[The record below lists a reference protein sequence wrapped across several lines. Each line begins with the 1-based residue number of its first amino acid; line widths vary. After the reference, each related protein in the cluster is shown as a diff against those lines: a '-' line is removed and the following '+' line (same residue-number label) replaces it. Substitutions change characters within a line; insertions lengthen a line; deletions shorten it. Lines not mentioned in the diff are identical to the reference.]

1 MMFSKVAAPVY
12 IPTVV
17 YKDSRG
23 CISSNKHVQF
33 LSLRLIM
40 TVPGQSV
47 SEFPEI
53 RWKGRASIRNAAE
66 KGEALRRSELCF
78 SLLSDLSPNPLRKV
92 AEPDGKGTGIL

>member
-23 CISSNKHVQF
+23 CISSNKHVRF

-47 SEFPEI
+47 SEFQRLGRRAEPASGTLQ
-53 RWKGRASIRNAAE
+53 RKG
-66 KGEALRRSELCF
+66 KLLGEASCVFPFFLTSLRC
-78 SLLSDLSPNPLRKV
+78 P
-92 AEPDGKGTGIL
+92 